1 MGKKLTVVLK
11 LDEDTKTRLK
21 EDPKK
26 HFRSTT
32 MHIQAII
39 AKHLRDQEKINPSYS
54 ETDQR
59 YDMDNL

>member
-21 EDPKK
+21 ADAKK
-26 HFRSTT
+26 HFRSIT

-54 ETDQR
+54 ETDQH

>member
-1 MGKKLTVVLK
+1 MSKKITIALK
-11 LDEDTKTRLK
+11 VEENVRAKLK
-21 EDPKK
+21 ADAKK
-26 HFRSTT
+26 HFRSIT

-54 ETDQR
+54 ETDQH